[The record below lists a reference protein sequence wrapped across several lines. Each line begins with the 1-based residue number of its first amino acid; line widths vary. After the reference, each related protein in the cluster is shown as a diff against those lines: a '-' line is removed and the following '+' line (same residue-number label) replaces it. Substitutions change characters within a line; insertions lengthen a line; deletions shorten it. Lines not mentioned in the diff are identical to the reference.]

1 MTGKLARVLQQHLR
15 VARESRALRQV
26 PGMPCGS
33 HALRPLTV
41 ADLVRIFNSPDILRE
56 WQRKEPYLKQ
66 ACPIEDGRTGG
77 VNPGDRRAVWYLV
90 YGLGARSVLEIG
102 THVGA
107 STLHIA
113 AALQKH
119 RSSSSVRPQLVTVDI
134 QDVNSEVSG
143 YWKQFGLSASPRDMI
158 RSIEC
163 GDFVR
168 FAAQPSLD
176 FLDNCT
182 DTFDLIFLDGDH
194 AASTV
199 YQEIPRALK
208 ALNENGVLLLHDY
221 FPHNRPL
228 WTNGSFVPGPYVA
241 TARLQGEGVPIE
253 VIPLGDLPWPTKEGS
268 RTTSLAV
275 VTRRH

>member
-1 MTGKLARVLQQHLR
+1 MTGKLTRVLQQRLR
-15 VARESRALRQV
+15 VARESRGLRQL
-26 PGMPCGS
+26 PSMPCGS

-41 ADLVRIFNSPDILRE
+41 ADLAKIFNSLDILRE
-56 WQRKEPYLKQ
+56 WQRKEPHLKR

-119 RSSSSVRPQLVTVDI
+119 TSSSSVRPQLVTVDI

-143 YWKQFGLSASPRDMI
+143 YWKQYGLSASPRDMI

-168 FAAQPSLD
+168 FAAQPSLE

-194 AASTV
+194 AATTV

-241 TARLQGEGVPIE
+241 TARLQREGVPIE

-275 VTRRH
+275 VTRLH